1 MEKRNKTYNIKKAD
15 SELQVAFGEVYSPNF
30 PDSQADFMTPED
42 IVLSAYKFMN
52 DLRQRGIDVNHDGNT
67 DGIGVVVES
76 FIARK
81 GDPDFVQ
88 GAWVVGVRVHASEI
102 WEKIKSGEINGF
114 SMEAMVKQ
122 KKRLLTVEVPDVLKG
137 ETESQEQHTHVFE
150 MKLDSHGRV
159 LTGSTSITDG
169 HFHEIKRG
177 TATEKADGHSHRY
190 SFKELIGDIS
200 EPEDN
205 EIVT

>member
-1 MEKRNKTYNIKKAD
+1 MEKRTKEYTIKKAD
-15 SELQVAFGEVYSPNF
+15 SELQVAFGEVYSPSF
-30 PDSQADFMTPED
+30 PDSQGDFMEAED

-52 DLRQRGIDVNHDGNT
+52 DLQLRKIDVNHDGNT

-81 GDPDFVQ
+81 GDPDFVP
-88 GAWVVGVRVHASEI
+88 GSWVVGVRVHDEEI
-102 WEKIKSGEINGF
+102 WEKIKGGEINGF

-122 KKRLLTVEVPDVLKG
+122 RKKLLTVEIPEILKG
-137 ETESQEQHTHVFE
+137 DTESQEEHTHSFE
-150 MKLDSHGRV
+150 LKLDSRGKV
-159 LTGSTSITDG
+159 LSGSTSVNDG
-169 HFHEIKRG
+169 HFHEIRRG

-190 SFKELIGDIS
+190 SFKELINVP

-205 EIVT
+205 EIIT

>member
-1 MEKRNKTYNIKKAD
+1 MENRTKEYSIKKAD

-30 PDSQADFMTPED
+30 PDSQADYMTAED

-52 DLRQRGIDVNHDGNT
+52 DLHLRSIDVNHDGDT

-81 GDPDFVQ
+81 DDPDFVQ
-88 GAWVVGVRVHASEI
+88 GAWVVGVRVHDIEI

-122 KKRLLTVEVPDVLKG
+122 KKRLLTVEVPDILKG
-137 ETESQEQHTHVFE
+137 ENESQEQHTHSFE
-150 MKLDSHGRV
+150 MKLDSRGKV
-159 LTGSTSITDG
+159 LRGSTSITDN

-190 SFKELIGDIS
+190 SFKEQIDVP

-205 EIVT
+205 EIIT